1 MSFQDIITNQQK
13 LIQVLSGK
21 MIEEV
26 LEDDNHRY
34 LLHFLFEG
42 PLTVE
47 ELKIAFKNA
56 GNEKSDKTIY
66 RYLNKLKKAGLV
78 IEAGKR
84 IYTDKENQIK
94 TQTLFSRIAK
104 VIFTPF
110 NKADRDPELK
120 RKSLE
125 ITSLILKERL
135 QLNKEANLNCLQEK
149 IDSLIISKHNSIA
162 EYFKETKNEEI
173 LELVQTMDISE
184 LYPILDIASWILLF
198 TEKPEMIKQLTECF
212 R

>member
-13 LIQVLSGK
+13 LVQVLSGK

-47 ELKIAFKNA
+47 ELKIAFRNS

-110 NKADRDPELK
+110 NKVDRDPELK
-120 RKSLE
+120 RKALE
-125 ITSLILKERL
+125 ITSLMLKERL
-135 QLNKEANLNCLQEK
+135 QLKNNANLNCLQEK
-149 IDSLIISKHNSIA
+149 IDTLVISKHKAIA
-162 EYFKETKNEEI
+162 DYFKETENEDV
-173 LELVQTMDISE
+173 LELVQTMDIAE

-198 TEKPEMIKQLTECF
+198 SEKPEMVKQLTECF
-212 R
+212 K

>member
-13 LIQVLSGK
+13 LVQVMTGK
-21 MIEEV
+21 MIEEA

-34 LLHFLFEG
+34 LLHYLFQG

-47 ELKIAFKNA
+47 ELKIAFKQS

-84 IYTDKENQIK
+84 IYTDKDNQIK
-94 TQTLFSRIAK
+94 TQTLFARIAK

-110 NKADRDPELK
+110 NKADRDPNLK
-120 RKSLE
+120 KKSLK
-125 ITSLILKERL
+125 ITSLILKEKL
-135 QLNKEANLNCLQEK
+135 GQKGNADLNCLQNK
-149 IDSLIISKHNSIA
+149 IDNLVYSKQELIASYFQDTDNSEIISLI
-162 EYFKETKNEEI
+162 
-173 LELVQTMDISE
+173 QTMDIAE
-184 LYPILDIASWILLF
+184 LFPILDIASWILLLI
-198 TEKPEMIKQLTECF
+198 EKPEIINQILDCF
-212 R
+212 

>member
-13 LIQVLSGK
+13 LIQVMTGK
-21 MIEEV
+21 MIEEA

-34 LLHFLFEG
+34 LLHYLFQG

-47 ELKIAFKNA
+47 ELKIAFKQA

-84 IYTDKENQIK
+84 IYTDKDNQIK

-110 NKADRDPELK
+110 SKTDRDPDLK
-120 RKSLE
+120 KKSLK
-125 ITSLILKERL
+125 ITSLILKEKL
-135 QLNKEANLNCLQEK
+135 GQKGNADLNCLQNK
-149 IDSLIISKHNSIA
+149 IDDIIYTKQESIA
-162 EYFKETKNEEI
+162 SYFQDTDNSEI
-173 LELVQTMDISE
+173 ITLIQTMDIAE

-198 TEKPEMIKQLTECF
+198 IEKPEIINQILDCF
-212 R
+212 